1 MVNLIHY
8 GRSLRTEFQFHQ
20 SSTVIKKT
28 HLHRPHRTNSIEIK
42 IQIQIW
48 SKLHIRSYGSF
59 LGQSLNVLFQV
70 EKHLGHAYPYPYPTP
85 MVNTLDGD

>member
-28 HLHRPHRTNSIEIK
+28 HLHRPHRINSIEIK
-42 IQIQIW
+42 IQIQI
-48 SKLHIRSYGSF
+48 
-59 LGQSLNVLFQV
+59 
-70 EKHLGHAYPYPYPTP
+70 
-85 MVNTLDGD
+85 